1 MYYPKLRFRSIDQ
14 APAGESYSTVL
25 LSMGPNNETNPP
37 SFNYGDS
44 PSTGVIRA
52 VAWFKGVEP
61 TALTPLQDVI
71 DVDALNA
78 LFDKPE
84 ETDLSVSFEYDECV
98 VEVTNDGT
106 ITIRGAS
113 DAGSRELDQET
124 NVLFLAPSSSH
135 SEEEGCDDLLSAV
148 PTSRAN
154 VLGVTYESQGTN
166 RLNAWEFEE
175 ETPARIS
182 LINVGDFT
190 RSSASRPSKNALPP
204 ERIEVNTVLDPSD
217 LTTLGIRISE
227 QLSEWESTDE
237 QPVVC
242 FHSLTDLL
250 EATELNRAF
259 RFLHLLTRR
268 LSSAGAIA
276 HFHLDPEAYD
286 EKTVETL
293 RPLFDAVLEIDEDG
307 TWSMCVQ

>member
-1 MYYPKLRFRSIDQ
+1 
-14 APAGESYSTVL
+14 
-25 LSMGPNNETNPP
+25 
-37 SFNYGDS
+37 
-44 PSTGVIRA
+44 

-61 TALTPLQDVI
+61 TALTPLQGVI

-135 SEEEGCDDLLSAV
+135 PEDEGCNDLLSAV
-148 PTSRAN
+148 PSSRAN
-154 VLGVTYESQGTN
+154 LLGVTYESPGTN
-166 RLNAWEFEE
+166 RLNIWEFEE
-175 ETPARIS
+175 ETLHTS
-182 LINVGDFT
+182 H
-190 RSSASRPSKNALPP
+190 SSMLETLHDHLPHSHPRGALPP
-204 ERIEVNTVLDPSD
+204 ERLEVDAVLDPAD

-227 QLSEWESTDE
+227 QLSGGEVPMSN
-237 QPVVC
+237 PFVC
-242 FHSLTDLL
+242 FHSLTELL
-250 EATELNRAF
+250 EATDLNRAF

-268 LSSAGAIA
+268 LSLAGAIA
-276 HFHLDPEAYD
+276 HFHLDPETCD
-286 EKTVETL
+286 EKTIETL
-293 RPLFDAVLEIDEDG
+293 RPLFDAVLEVDEDG

>member
-1 MYYPKLRFRSIDQ
+1 
-14 APAGESYSTVL
+14 
-25 LSMGPNNETNPP
+25 MGPNNETNPL

-44 PSTGVIRA
+44 PSIGVIQA

-71 DVDALNA
+71 DVDALEA
-78 LFDKPE
+78 LFNQQG

-98 VEVTNDGT
+98 VEVSNDGT
-106 ITIRGAS
+106 ITIQGAS
-113 DAGSRELDQET
+113 DAGSRELNQET

-154 VLGVTYESQGTN
+154 VLGVTYESPGTN
-166 RLNAWEFEE
+166 RLNTWEFEE

-190 RSSASRPSKNALPP
+190 RSSASRPSKNAHPP
-204 ERIEVNTVLDPSD
+204 ERVEVNTVLDPSD

-227 QLSEWESTDE
+227 QLSEWGSTDE

-242 FHSLTDLL
+242 FHSLTALL

-268 LSSAGAIA
+268 LSSAGGIA
-276 HFHLDPEAYD
+276 HFHLDPETCD